1 MDGDG
6 VSFGM
11 SLVVVCYLW
20 RILRDAEVVNYQN
33 SGLGIK
39 LSDFFI
45 IMHGNARAYVIRGI
59 SPEAYIDPHPP

>member
-1 MDGDG
+1 MDGEGVGFG
-6 VSFGM
+6 VSVGM
-11 SLVVVCYLW
+11 DCYQW

-39 LSDFFI
+39 LSDFI
-45 IMHGNARAYVIRGI
+45 IRAYVIRGI